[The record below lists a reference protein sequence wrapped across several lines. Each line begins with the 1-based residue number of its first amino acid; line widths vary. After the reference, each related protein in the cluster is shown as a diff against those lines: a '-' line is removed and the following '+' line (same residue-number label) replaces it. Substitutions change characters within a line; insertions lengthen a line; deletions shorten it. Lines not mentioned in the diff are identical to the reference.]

1 MAMRHSVVL
10 DVKRCRGCTTC
21 IKCCPTEAIRV
32 RGRRAT
38 ILPDRC
44 IDCGNCAL
52 ACFPQALTIGAPDW
66 RLHFDPERCIACK
79 LCLKSCPLGLFHIE
93 FTEA

>member
-38 ILPDRC
+38 ILPWYSRKASQDFS
-44 IDCGNCAL
+44 IDGFQVAK
-52 ACFPQALTIGAPDW
+52 GASVNLDVVSI
-66 RLHFDPERCIACK
+66 HYDAAVFADPERFDPDRFDVRA
-79 LCLKSCPLGLFHIE
+79 P
-93 FTEA
+93 

>member
-1 MAMRHSVVL
+1 MRHSVVL
-10 DVKRCRGCTTC
+10 DFKKCRGCTTC
-21 IKCCPTEAIRV
+21 IKNCPTEAIRV
-32 RGRRAT
+32 RSGKAT
-38 ILPDRC
+38 ILPNRC

>member
-44 IDCGNCAL
+44 IDYISVDNRHKKSTAL
-52 ACFPQALTIGAPDW
+52 KTFEVID
-66 RLHFDPERCIACK
+66 ERMASDHRPIVADIE
-79 LCLKSCPLGLFHIE
+79 LK
-93 FTEA
+93 